1 VLKEDVLRYLEK
13 GPAAAP
19 PPRAAPAP
27 MAPPAPAAG
36 TPAPVARATPPPATA
51 PAAAAPVRRAV
62 PLGEDKVVP
71 IKGLQRTMVKTMI
84 AAASVPVF
92 GYADEVDVTELVA
105 TRARLKRAAEERGI
119 KLSYLPF
126 MMKAVS
132 LALREY
138 PMLNAHVNADC
149 TEVVWKV
156 ASHLPLQ
163 PRTGTRAPARPPAR
177 TRTQALQLNHT
188 HIAPLRSTSHARA
201 RTSSFVCPR
210 VHTTPLAALL

>member
-27 MAPPAPAAG
+27 MAPPAPA
-36 TPAPVARATPPPATA
+36 ARATPPPATA

-163 PRTGTRAPARPPAR
+163 PRTGTRRKPFNSITHTSHRSAPHHTPAPARRHSCA
-177 TRTQALQLNHT
+177 
-188 HIAPLRSTSHARA
+188 
-201 RTSSFVCPR
+201 PR